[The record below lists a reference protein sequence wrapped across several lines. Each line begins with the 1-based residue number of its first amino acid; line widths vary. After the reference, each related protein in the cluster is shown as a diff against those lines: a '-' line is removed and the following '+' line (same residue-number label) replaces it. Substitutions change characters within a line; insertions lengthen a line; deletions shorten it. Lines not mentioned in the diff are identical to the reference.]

1 MLNLEIMKTIK
12 TMLIDIVF
20 IIIIIYCYKVKD
32 KKSNIPVTIIG
43 LGKCETDMIYHIL
56 NKS

>member
-20 IIIIIYCYKVKD
+20 IIIIIYRYKVKD